1 MNKHDRD
8 NYLFIMSLTPQQF
21 EEWYATISDDDAEYA
36 LELIRTARLEL
47 IEQSH
52 TLIDEV
58 DDLSDAQLVLA
69 KFMLNGGS
77 K

>member
-36 LELIRTARLEL
+36 LELIKAARSEL
-47 IEQSH
+47 IEQAAV
-52 TLIDEV
+52 LMDEV
-58 DDLSDAQLVLA
+58 EDLSDAQRVLG